1 MRFERGLSKEF
12 QVFKFVGEMFH
23 KLGTNLDG
31 RDRDVPWSAA
41 AISFFVR
48 SAGPLYSNFKFA
60 AAHAKYIHDSI
71 VKLES
76 NNQTTPFWGFRLHKR
91 RPQLGDLICK
101 WREVPVDFDVARH
114 RDDFK
119 SHCDVV
125 VTIDSERNELLA
137 IGGNVNNSVSTTVYR
152 LDPGDFLADR
162 DNVFAL
168 LANITEGP

>member
-1 MRFERGLSKEF
+1 
-12 QVFKFVGEMFH
+12 
-23 KLGTNLDG
+23 
-31 RDRDVPWSAA
+31 
-41 AISFFVR
+41 
-48 SAGPLYSNFKFA
+48 
-60 AAHAKYIHDSI
+60 
-71 VKLES
+71 
-76 NNQTTPFWGFRLHKR
+76 LHER

-125 VTIDSERNELLA
+125 VTIDSERELLA